1 MNGTQ
6 RQRSGPPPPGS
17 EARARAP
24 LVRPRAVVFDMD
36 GTLLD
41 TETVALR
48 AWVEAAAAAGVAFD
62 EAVGR
67 AVIGKN
73 FADSSA
79 HMRRHFHGT
88 DYPVDAV
95 LGRFHATFDALTKRE
110 GVTVKDGAREL
121 LATLRDAGIPAAV
134 ATSTRR
140 ERAREKLDHA
150 GLLASFVAV
159 VGGDDV
165 TRGKPAPDI
174 YLAAAAALATDPP
187 HCLAIE
193 DSEPGFRAAHA
204 AGMTTILV
212 PDIATPSAELLA
224 LQPRIVHSLAEVR
237 ALFHAHA
244 G

>member
-1 MNGTQ
+1 M
-6 RQRSGPPPPGS
+6 SGLHLPASAHTPG
-17 EARARAP
+17 EDDFAHAP

-73 FADSSA
+73 FVDSSA
-79 HMRRHFHGT
+79 HIRRHFDGT
-88 DYPVDAV
+88 GYPVDAV
-95 LGRFHATFDALTKRE
+95 LGRFHATFDALTRRE

-121 LATLRDAGIPAAV
+121 LAALREAGIPAAV

-140 ERAREKLDHA
+140 ERAREKLADA
-150 GLLASFVAV
+150 GLLASFETV

-165 TRGKPAPDI
+165 ARGKPAPDI
-174 YLAAAAALATDPP
+174 YLAAAAALATDPLQ
-187 HCLAIE
+187 CLAIE

-224 LQPRIVHSLAEVR
+224 LRPRIVQSLAEVR
-237 ALFHAHA
+237 ALLHAH
-244 G
+244 GR

>member
-6 RQRSGPPPPGS
+6 RQRSGPPPGN

-110 GVTVKDGAREL
+110 GVTVKDGARE
-121 LATLRDAGIPAAV
+121 
-134 ATSTRR
+134 
-140 ERAREKLDHA
+140 KLDHA

-237 ALFHAHA
+237 ALLHAHA

>member
-1 MNGTQ
+1 MSA
-6 RQRSGPPPPGS
+6 RERAALEPG
-17 EARARAP
+17 A
-24 LVRPRAVVFDMD
+24 LMRPRAVVFDMD

-62 EAVGR
+62 EAVGH

-88 DYPVDAV
+88 GYPVDAV
-95 LGRFHATFDALTKRE
+95 LRGFHASFDALTARE
-110 GVTVKDGAREL
+110 GVVVKEGAREL
-121 LATLRDAGIPAAV
+121 LAALRDAGIPAAV

-140 ERAREKLDHA
+140 ERARAKLAEA
-150 GLLASFVAV
+150 GLLASFETV

-165 TRGKPAPDI
+165 ARGKPAPDI
-174 YLAAAAALATDPP
+174 YLAAAAALRADPL

-204 AGMTTILV
+204 AGMMTILV

-224 LQPRIVHSLAEVR
+224 LAPRIVRSLAEVR
-237 ALFHAHA
+237 ELLHAHA
-244 G
+244 ARSPEAAKP